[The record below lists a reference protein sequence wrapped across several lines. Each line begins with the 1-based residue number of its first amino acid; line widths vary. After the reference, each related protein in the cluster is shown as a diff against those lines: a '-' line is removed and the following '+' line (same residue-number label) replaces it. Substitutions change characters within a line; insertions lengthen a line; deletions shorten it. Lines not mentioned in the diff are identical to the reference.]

1 MRLRTFLMAWIVT
14 LLAARGVSADVGV
27 FPVRGTNLS
36 EGESAAIGNLIASA
50 YAYRTG
56 KPVLG
61 PDQLG
66 PVLAQTGSERDAAQQ
81 LGLAEY
87 ISVDAV
93 RLTSRISLLV
103 SLHNRYGSE
112 LYRLRTTATSLDDME
127 VVSERMA
134 AAIERRTDMDYTRGI
149 DSVTGKEARGRNRLF
164 MEKIFGVRMAAILP
178 MAYHLH
184 PQAAVSIMFDGRLE
198 TNDYFLEFGGGL
210 MLPSELGGPNAGIG
224 GLLAQLGASYYLTHT
239 SVSPYV
245 GAGVSPRVV
254 FGSYD
259 GVGFAANA
267 QLGLMFM
274 RASSTRLYVELRV
287 DQNLFALRQDYAYY
301 SSASESTVHARKS
314 VLPTELSVAAGI
326 GW

>member
-1 MRLRTFLMAWIVT
+1 MAWVVT
-14 LLAARGVSADVGV
+14 LLAAGTVHADVGV

-36 EGESAAIGNLIASA
+36 EGESAAIGSLIASA

-66 PVLAQTGSERDAAQQ
+66 PVLAQTGSERAAAQQ

-87 ISVDAV
+87 ISVEAV
-93 RLTSRISLLV
+93 RLTARISLSV
-103 SLHNRYGSE
+103 SLRNQHGSE

-134 AAIERRTDMDYTRGI
+134 AAIERRTDMEYTRSI
-149 DSVTGKEARGRNRLF
+149 DNVTGKETRGRNRLF
-164 MEKIFGVRMAAILP
+164 MEKIFGVRMAAVLP
-178 MAYHLH
+178 IAYHLH
-184 PQAAVSIMFDGRLE
+184 PRAGVSIMFDGRLE
-198 TNDYFLEFGGGL
+198 NNDYFLEFGAGL
-210 MLPSELGGPNAGIG
+210 MLPSDLGSADTGIG
-224 GLLAQLGASYYLTHT
+224 GLLAQLGASYYLTH
-239 SVSPYV
+239 SNVSPYV
-245 GAGVSPRVV
+245 GVGMSPRIL
-254 FGSYD
+254 FGNYE

-267 QLGLMFM
+267 QLGVMFM
-274 RASSTRLYVELRV
+274 RESSTRLYIELRV
-287 DQNLFALRQDYAYY
+287 DQNLFALHESYDDY
-301 SSASESTVHARKS
+301 SSDSESTVQARKS